1 MHPILNIAKPH
12 YGIDYVAP
20 AGTPVHA
27 TATGTIAYV
36 GRTGQA
42 GNHVKIRHGGS
53 YTSHYLHL
61 SRFADEIKV
70 GDSIEQG
77 QVLGYVG
84 RTGLATN
91 NHLHYQLDQSGTF
104 VDPLRINL
112 PAGAPL
118 ADELMPDFI
127 RQRDAWISILR
138 EGQVDRPLVLAG
150 SGE

>member
-1 MHPILNIAKPH
+1 M
-12 YGIDYVAP
+12 AP

-27 TATGTIAYV
+27 TAAGTIVYV
-36 GRTGQA
+36 GRTRQA

-61 SRFADEIKV
+61 SRFADRVEV
-70 GDSIEQG
+70 GGSIEQG
-77 QVLGYVG
+77 DILGYVG

-91 NHLHYQLDQSGTF
+91 NHLHYQLEQSGTF

-118 ADELMPDFI
+118 ANELMPDFI
-127 RQRDAWISILR
+127 RQRDIWISRLR
-138 EGQVDRPLVLAG
+138 EGQIDPPVVLTG